1 MTRRKE
7 NLPKVPKSIR
17 ERWQGWDV
25 LFGYLDSGILL
36 GYLMAINCV
45 KLTVDYFRI
54 LIFFSFLEIVM
65 NGAIECALVIAEACG
80 HVALGL
86 EI

>member
-1 MTRRKE
+1 MA
-7 NLPKVPKSIR
+7 
-17 ERWQGWDV
+17 GWDV

-54 LIFFSFLEIVM
+54 LIFFLF
-65 NGAIECALVIAEACG
+65 
-80 HVALGL
+80 
-86 EI
+86 